1 MLLALLL
8 LSLFTLV
15 LLGFYVFVA
24 APRSRGHQTFAA
36 FIACLA
42 LWTVNDIVMW
52 GFGGGRQLAAWWAGT
67 SFALALVIQ
76 LAFVVFAW
84 VFPENAEV
92 PVRRAAV
99 LFAPGLVLVPAGLAG
114 MMWSGVEFDGAEFR
128 IRLTPLAYAF
138 GLYIYGLFGYG
149 FALLLRKWRRY
160 RGGLW
165 GKQLG
170 AILWALV
177 ITATLKTA
185 ANIVLPLAGV
195 YTLLPVGSVFV
206 LVGAVIYA
214 YAITNF
220 KLFSIQS
227 ALDQFR
233 LFPIAYKV
241 AFSIAAVAV
250 LSFAL
255 FQVPIV
261 WWSFPGQPPEAWK
274 RYVVFSVITALV
286 PNLLLVALVIRVISR
301 PLRRLAEAA
310 VDVAGG
316 AYGAQVELK
325 SNDEVGLLADSF
337 NEMSRKM
344 AEDIER
350 LRALN
355 EHLVRAEKLAA
366 AGALA
371 AGVAH
376 EVNNPLASIS
386 SLIQILQ
393 SRPPAP
399 GNEAETREMLRLA
412 STQIARI
419 SQVLRDMMDFARQR
433 APERA
438 PLDLARVVE
447 SALRLAAFDK
457 GFKRLRVSTDFDPLA
472 PAVAADADQLQ
483 QVFLN
488 LFLNARDAMPEGGEL
503 GVRLSHDAQAGEVV
517 VEVTDTGHGIPEDVL
532 PRVFDP
538 FFTTKGAGRGTG
550 LGLAVCYGIVTA
562 HGGGIAVGPGRGG
575 RGASVR
581 VALPSGEPPQKA
593 LAPRAASVQTATAG
607 EAAAAARP
615 ARATHPDGV

>member
-24 APRSRGHQTFAA
+24 APRSRTHQTFAA

-42 LWTVNDIVMW
+42 LWTINDVVMW
-52 GFGGGRQLAAWWAGT
+52 GFGGGRRLAGWWAAL
-67 SFALALVIQ
+67 SFGLALLLQ
-76 LAFVVFAW
+76 FSFVVFAW
-84 VFPENAEV
+84 VFPENGEV

-99 LFAPGLVLVPAGLAG
+99 IFAPGAVLFPAALAG
-114 MMWSGVEFDGAEFR
+114 MMWGGLDFDGAEFR

-138 GLYIYGLFGYG
+138 GLYIYGLFAYG
-149 FALLLRKWRRY
+149 FALLFRKWRRY
-160 RGGLW
+160 RASLW

-177 ITATLKTA
+177 ITAILKSA
-185 ANIVLPLAGV
+185 ANIALPLAGV

-206 LVGAVIYA
+206 LVGVIIYA

-220 KLFSIQS
+220 RLFSIQS

-255 FQVPIV
+255 FQIPIV
-261 WWSFPGQPPEAWK
+261 WWSFADHTREAWK
-274 RYVVFSVITALV
+274 RYLVFSVITALV

-301 PLRRLAEAA
+301 PLRRLTEAA

-316 AYGAQVELK
+316 AYGTQVELT
-325 SNDEVGLLADSF
+325 SNDEVGLLAASF

-344 AEDIER
+344 ADDIER

-355 EHLVRAEKLAA
+355 EHLVRTEKLAA

-393 SRPPAP
+393 SRPLRAE
-399 GNEAETREMLRLA
+399 NEAETREMLRLV
-412 STQIARI
+412 STQIERI
-419 SQVLRDMMDFARQR
+419 SRVLRDMMEFARQR
-433 APERA
+433 PPERA
-438 PLDLARVVE
+438 TLVLSRAVE
-447 SALRLAAFDK
+447 SGLRLASFDK
-457 GFKRLRVSTDFDPLA
+457 AFKRLNVATDFDASSP
-472 PAVAADADQLQ
+472 PVSADPDQLQ

-488 LFLNARDAMPEGGEL
+488 LLLNARDAMPDGGPL
-503 GVRLSHDAQAGEVV
+503 RVRTFHDADSREVV
-517 VEVTDTGHGIPEDVL
+517 AEVADEGEGIPADAL
-532 PRVFDP
+532 PHVFDP
-538 FFTTKGAGRGTG
+538 FFTTKRTGAG

-562 HGGGIAVGPGRGG
+562 HGGRIEVESEEGRGTT
-575 RGASVR
+575 VR
-581 VALPSGEPPQKA
+581 VSLPA
-593 LAPRAASVQTATAG
+593 APESAVDARAASAR
-607 EAAAAARP
+607 AAAALER
-615 ARATHPDGV
+615 

>member
-52 GFGGGRQLAAWWAGT
+52 GFGGGRTLAAWWAGT
-67 SFALALVIQ
+67 SFALSLLLQ
-76 LAFVVFAW
+76 FAFVVFAW

-99 LFAPGLVLVPAGLAG
+99 MFAPGLVLVPAALAG
-114 MMWSGVEFDGAEFR
+114 MMWSGIEFDGADFR

-138 GLYIYGLFGYG
+138 GLYIYGLFAYG
-149 FALLLRKWRRY
+149 FALLFRKWRRY
-160 RGGLW
+160 RGSLW

-170 AILWALV
+170 AILFALV

-185 ANIVLPLAGV
+185 ANIVLPLLGV

-255 FQVPIV
+255 FQIPIV
-261 WWSFPGQPPEAWK
+261 WWSFTGQTPAAWK
-274 RYVVFSVITALV
+274 RYLVFSVVTALV

-301 PLRRLAEAA
+301 PLRRLTEAA

-316 AYGAQVELK
+316 AYGTQVELK
-325 SNDEVGLLADSF
+325 SNDEVGLLAASF

-344 AEDIER
+344 ADDIER

-355 EHLVRAEKLAA
+355 EQLVRSEKLAA

-386 SLIQILQ
+386 SLIQMVQ
-393 SRPPAP
+393 SRPLSAE
-399 GNEAETREMLRLA
+399 NEAETREMLRLA

-433 APERA
+433 RPERV
-438 PLDLARVVE
+438 PLDLARSVE
-447 SALRLAAFDK
+447 SGLRLASFDK
-457 GFKRLRVSTDFDPLA
+457 AFKRLRVKTDFETAA
-472 PAVAADADQLQ
+472 PHVSADADQLQ

-488 LFLNARDAMPEGGEL
+488 LLLNARDAMPGGGDL
-503 GVRLSHDAQAGEVV
+503 TLRTFYDGAAREVV
-517 VEVTDTGHGIPEDVL
+517 AEVSDEGEGIAADAL

-538 FFTTKGAGRGTG
+538 FYTTKRAGAG

-562 HGGGIAVGPGRGG
+562 HGGRIEVESEEGRGTT
-575 RGASVR
+575 VR
-581 VALPSGEPPQKA
+581 VSLP
-593 LAPRAASVQTATAG
+593 AASDAN
-607 EAAAAARP
+607 
-615 ARATHPDGV
+615 ARATLTQTAATLER

>member
-8 LSLFTLV
+8 VSLFTLV

-24 APRSRGHQTFAA
+24 APRSRAHQTFAA

-42 LWTVNDIVMW
+42 LWTINDILMW
-52 GFGGGRQLAAWWAGT
+52 GFGGGRGLAAWWAGS
-67 SFALALVIQ
+67 SFALALMLQ

-84 VFPENAEV
+84 VFPEDAEV

-99 LFAPGLVLVPAGLAG
+99 MFAPGAVLVPAALAG
-114 MMWSGVEFDGAEFR
+114 MMWERIDFDGADFR

-149 FALLLRKWRRY
+149 FALLLAKRRRY
-160 RGGLW
+160 RGTLW

-170 AILWALV
+170 AILVALV
-177 ITATLKTA
+177 VTATLKTA
-185 ANIVLPLAGV
+185 ANIVLPLLGV

-255 FQVPIV
+255 FQIPIV
-261 WWSFPGQPPEAWK
+261 WWSFADHGAEAWK
-274 RYVVFSVITALV
+274 RYLVFSVITALV
-286 PNLLLVALVIRVISR
+286 PNLILVALVIRIISR
-301 PLRRLAEAA
+301 PLRRLTEAA

-316 AYGAQVELK
+316 AYGTRVELK
-325 SNDEVGLLADSF
+325 SNDEVGLLAASF

-344 AEDIER
+344 ADDIER
-350 LRALN
+350 LRSMS
-355 EHLVRAEKLAA
+355 EQLVRSEKLAA

-393 SRPPAP
+393 SRPLTPE
-399 GNEAETREMLRLA
+399 NEPEAREMLRLA
-412 STQIARI
+412 STQIDRI

-433 APERA
+433 RPERA
-438 PLDLARVVE
+438 PLEVTRVVE
-447 SALRLAAFDK
+447 SSLRLASFDK
-457 GFKRLRVSTDFDPLA
+457 AFKRLRVTTDFDEGVPQ
-472 PAVAADADQLQ
+472 VEGDADQLQ

-488 LFLNARDAMPEGGEL
+488 LLLNARDAMPEGGEL
-503 GVRLSHDAQAGEVV
+503 FVNVFFERQDNSVV
-517 VEVTDTGHGIPEDVL
+517 VEFTDDGHGISAEAL
-532 PRVFDP
+532 PHIFDP
-538 FFTTKGAGRGTG
+538 FYTTKRSGAG
-550 LGLAVCYGIVTA
+550 LGLAVCYAIVTA
-562 HGGGIAVGPGRGG
+562 HGGGVTVEPNAGAAGTTARVRLPV
-575 RGASVR
+575 GASHEKV
-581 VALPSGEPPQKA
+581 
-593 LAPRAASVQTATAG
+593 LAPGAPAVQTANAG
-607 EAAAAARP
+607 GAASP
-615 ARATHPDGV
+615 LGATERDGG